1 MGYVDSNLL
10 PNENVTYRARLHRII
25 YLLPVC
31 VLILALVVAVAS
43 GAGSPGV
50 CWD

>member
-10 PNENVTYRARLHRII
+10 PNEHVTYRARLHRIV

-31 VLILALVVAVAS
+31 VLIVAIVVALIGGGWIAV
-43 GAGSPGV
+43 GV
-50 CWD
+50 WD